1 MSIIKSIITKIANMF
16 GLSVIQ
22 TDKSESDYSN
32 TDYISITA
40 AIANRLSTLTMMDST
55 ISIKGSSERAKYLN
69 DFVKGTLIDRLDV
82 AVDVSLGTGDCLIKP
97 YCDDERI
104 GLDIVSNNNFY
115 ITETSGDFIKSV
127 IIKCDEFKRKSDI
140 YTRFEV
146 HKLKKDI
153 VDDEYVTALFIYQLA
168 FKNNTLIDI
177 RDVPEWAN
185 LEPEM
190 ILTGV
195 DSMLFGRIKC
205 PTVNRSNPNSVDGV
219 PITYGLDSVMSNC
232 IKAYNRFNEEYEKK
246 EAFVF
251 ASKSLFKKDK
261 EGNITFPQG
270 KRRLFMLFPQAGAE
284 ENLIKEY
291 SPEIRDT
298 SLISGIEQNFK
309 MLEMLCG
316 LSSGI
321 LTAPTTN
328 FATATE
334 IRASL
339 SSTFAYITK
348 FRRVIEQ
355 GIFEVIKAVDIL
367 LNLNEI
373 TPYGEY
379 DVSIDWSSAYIE
391 NMSEQWE
398 RLIKAK
404 ELSLVTDAEVRAW
417 LTDSSIEEAQ
427 AMVDAIKEEGSES
440 KDSNISTM

>member
-1 MSIIKSIITKIANMF
+1 
-16 GLSVIQ
+16 
-22 TDKSESDYSN
+22 
-32 TDYISITA
+32 
-40 AIANRLSTLTMMDST
+40 
-55 ISIKGSSERAKYLN
+55 
-69 DFVKGTLIDRLDV
+69 
-82 AVDVSLGTGDCLIKP
+82 
-97 YCDDERI
+97 
-104 GLDIVSNNNFY
+104 
-115 ITETSGDFIKSV
+115 
-127 IIKCDEFKRKSDI
+127 
-140 YTRFEV
+140 
-146 HKLKKDI
+146 
-153 VDDEYVTALFIYQLA
+153 
-168 FKNNTLIDI
+168 
-177 RDVPEWAN
+177 
-185 LEPEM
+185 
-190 ILTGV
+190 
-195 DSMLFGRIKC
+195 ML
-205 PTVNRSNPNSVDGV
+205 V
-219 PITYGLDSVMSNC
+219 
-232 IKAYNRFNEEYEKK
+232 
-246 EAFVF
+246 
-251 ASKSLFKKDK
+251 
-261 EGNITFPQG
+261 
-270 KRRLFMLFPQAGAE
+270 PQAGSE

-355 GIFEVIKAVDIL
+355 GILEVIKAVDIL

-379 DVSIDWSSAYIE
+379 DVAIDWSSAYIE

-427 AMVDAIKEEGSES
+427 AMIDAIKEEGSES